1 MQLCNIYIHIY
12 ISISLYIYI
21 YTGFLKGPQVRPMP
35 QMSITSPMALI
46 NIQALPKG
54 RHSKTNRIKKKEEKK
69 TLKEKKCMK
78 PSKFKIHDSILIHIH
93 LSPTNLT
100 YGHLWRNIW
109 SRTFAECSFRSL
121 SRPGASVALRPF
133 FCPKTVLP
141 DHFDS
146 WVRGP
151 GKYRKGS
158 PPMISKRDS
167 LVYFFGA

>member
-121 SRPGASVALRPF
+121 SRPGASVAFAALLLSKNCASRSF
-133 FCPKTVLP
+133 RFMST
-141 DHFDS
+141 
-146 WVRGP
+146 GP
-151 GKYRKGS
+151 RK
-158 PPMISKRDS
+158 I
-167 LVYFFGA
+167 